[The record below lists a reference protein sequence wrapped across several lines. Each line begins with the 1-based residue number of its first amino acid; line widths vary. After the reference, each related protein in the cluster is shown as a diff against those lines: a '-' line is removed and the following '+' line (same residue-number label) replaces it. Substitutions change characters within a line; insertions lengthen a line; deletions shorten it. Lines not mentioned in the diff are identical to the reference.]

1 MSDFRTIWDISRT
14 HLLSKVKQ
22 TSVAALGVTFGIG
35 TFIIMMGFMTGL
47 NDLLD
52 GLVLNRT
59 PHIQIFNKTEPTA
72 IQPVDRYEEFSGGF
86 NIIHSVKPKSRLER
100 IHDVGPLLS
109 DLRQSAEVLGATP
122 QTTCKVF
129 YRAGSNNL
137 NGVLNGV
144 EVNEEVRLFNFK
156 DYIVEGDVLSL
167 NKRKNSVLLGA
178 GVAKKLSLSVG
189 DVLQVMSTNGA
200 TYALTVGGIFQSG
213 LAEVDDVQ
221 SYVSLKMAQQ
231 ISGAGSNYITR
242 IHVKLHDME
251 GAVGLSQTI
260 ETLNSEV
267 RALDI
272 KTANAQFDTGSDIR
286 TLISYAVSITL
297 LIVAGF
303 GIYNILNM
311 FIYEKMNDIAILKA
325 TGYTGRDVMSIF
337 IIQALTIGFIGGALG
352 IAIGYG
358 VSVLIDNVPF
368 VTDALPTVKTYPINY
383 SPKFYITAVVFALVS
398 TFLAGFLPAR
408 KAQKIDP
415 VEIIRGQ

>member
-1 MSDFRTIWDISRT
+1 MNGFRLVLDIAKT
-14 HLLSKVKQ
+14 HLLSKFKQ
-22 TSVAALGVTFGIG
+22 TMVAALGVTFGIG

-47 NDLLD
+47 NQLLD

-59 PHIQIFNKTEPTA
+59 PHIQLFNKSEPTA
-72 IQPVDRYEEFSGGF
+72 VQPIARYEPQHGALSF
-86 NIIHSVKPKSRLER
+86 IHSIKPKAQLER
-100 IHDVGPLLS
+100 IHNALPMLTE
-109 DLRQSAEVLGATP
+109 LRKDERVEGATP

-137 NGVLNGV
+137 NGVLNGI
-144 EVNEEVRLFNFK
+144 EVGEEVRLFNFT
-156 DYIVEGDVLSL
+156 DYIVEGDVNSL
-167 NKRKNSVLLGA
+167 YRNKNSVLLGA
-178 GVAKKLSLSVG
+178 GVAKRLSLAVG
-189 DVLQVMSTNGA
+189 DRLQVMSTNGA
-200 TYALTVGGIFQSG
+200 TYSLLIGGIFQSG

-231 ISGAGSNYITR
+231 ILGMSSNYITR
-242 IHVKLHDME
+242 IHVKLHDMDE
-251 GAVGLSQTI
+251 AASMSQMI
-260 ETLNSEV
+260 EKIYPI

-325 TGYTGRDVMSIF
+325 TGFTGRDVMYIF
-337 IIQALTIGFIGGALG
+337 IVQALIIGLVGGALG
-352 IAIGYG
+352 LAIGYG
-358 VSVLIDNVPF
+358 GAVLIDNIPF
-368 VTDALPTVKTYPINY
+368 VTEALPTVTTYPINY
-383 SPKFYITAVVFALVS
+383 DPLYYITGILFALVA
-398 TFLAGFLPAR
+398 TFLAGYLPAR
-408 KAQKIDP
+408 KAQRIDP

>member
-1 MSDFRTIWDISRT
+1 MSGFRLILDISKT
-14 HLLSKVKQ
+14 HLLSKFKQ
-22 TSVAALGVTFGIG
+22 TMVAALGVTFGIG

-47 NDLLD
+47 NQLLD

-59 PHIQIFNKTEPTA
+59 PHIQLYNKTEPSEV
-72 IQPVDRYEEFSGGF
+72 QPVSAYNPPANNL

-100 IHDVGPLLS
+100 IHNALPILS
-109 DLRQSAEVLGATP
+109 ELRDNELVRGATP

-129 YRAGSNNL
+129 YLAGSNNL
-137 NGVLNGV
+137 NGVLNGI
-144 EVNEEVRLFNFK
+144 EVAEEVRLFNFR
-156 DYIVEGDVLSL
+156 DYIVEGDVNSL
-167 NKRKNSVLLGA
+167 TKTKNSVLLGA
-178 GVAKKLSLSVG
+178 GIAKKLSLSIG
-189 DVLQVMSTNGA
+189 DRLQVMSTNGV
-200 TYALTVGGIFQSG
+200 TYALTIGGIFQSG

-231 ISGAGSNYITR
+231 IVGAGNNYITR
-242 IHVKLHDME
+242 IHVKLNEMDD
-251 GAVGLSQTI
+251 AVGMSKTI
-260 ETLNSEV
+260 EKLYDI

-325 TGYTGRDVMSIF
+325 TGFTGRDVMYIF
-337 IIQALTIGFIGGALG
+337 IVQALIIGFIGGALG
-352 IAIGYG
+352 IALGYG
-358 VSVLIDNVPF
+358 GAVLIDNIPF
-368 VTDALPTVKTYPINY
+368 VTEALPTIKTYPINY
-383 SPKFYITAVVFALVS
+383 DPVYYITAIIFAITS
-398 TFLAGFLPAR
+398 TFLAGYLPAR
-408 KAQKIDP
+408 KAQRIDP